1 MSIIGTITRNVALT
15 VSIKMA
21 NFGNVKNHIE
31 NKCSEKLA
39 LTSTEQLFLSNSTN
53 CVDP

>member
-21 NFGNVKNHIE
+21 NFGNVKKSH
-31 NKCSEKLA
+31 
-39 LTSTEQLFLSNSTN
+39 
-53 CVDP
+53 